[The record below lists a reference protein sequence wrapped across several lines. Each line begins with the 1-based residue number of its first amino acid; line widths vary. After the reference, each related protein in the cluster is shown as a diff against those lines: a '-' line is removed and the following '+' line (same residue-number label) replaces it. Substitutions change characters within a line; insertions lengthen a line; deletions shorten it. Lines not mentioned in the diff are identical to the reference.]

1 MKRGHKIIET
11 WEAVQLTCT
20 LDGRFHLLIPNGYG
34 EYDTDIKPEGFSTE
48 GQAVAYAADRDNWPL
63 QPPGSA
69 Q

>member
-48 GQAVAYAADRDNWPL
+48 G
-63 QPPGSA
+63 
-69 Q
+69 